1 MRKKVTPEQNL
12 EFFLS
17 MVEKD
22 IHHYTIQEEA
32 VNEWIRMS
40 ILSLSRTETSYLKR
54 MRDEYK
60 QKAAEQ
66 TVILKEL
73 QKTLSLYKIMQK
85 EA

>member
-1 MRKKVTPEQNL
+1 MRKKVSPEQNL

-22 IHHYTIQEEA
+22 IQHFTIQEEA

-40 ILSLSRTETSYLKR
+40 ILSLNKTETSYLKK

-60 QKAAEQ
+60 QKALEQ

-73 QKTLSLYKIMQK
+73 QKTLFIYKNMRR